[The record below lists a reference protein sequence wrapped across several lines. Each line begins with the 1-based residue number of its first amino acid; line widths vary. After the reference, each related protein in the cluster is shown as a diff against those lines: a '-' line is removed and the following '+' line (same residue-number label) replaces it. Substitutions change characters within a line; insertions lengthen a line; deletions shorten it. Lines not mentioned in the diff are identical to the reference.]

1 MHYVVPYSLT
11 AFLLRGC
18 TQHFECRSMLSRIQR
33 HGAAWWSSPRTGR
46 WPSMTGGPAMDSTT
60 QVSIGG
66 AGHAGGE
73 WLLRRRWAGWDG
85 RASGG
90 GHSTLL
96 PRCLLNKRLH
106 SLFMEFDLTL
116 GVGVGWLGVLG
127 VGGALVFV
135 WRRGRCVGRGRHRR
149 WLWSSCTCMCWGCR
163 GKDVGK
169 LGNEVG
175 FEAEKGVGVGRGV
188 GGEV

>member
-1 MHYVVPYSLT
+1 
-11 AFLLRGC
+11 
-18 TQHFECRSMLSRIQR
+18 
-33 HGAAWWSSPRTGR
+33 
-46 WPSMTGGPAMDSTT
+46 MDSTM

-85 RASGG
+85 RANGG

-116 GVGVGWLGVLG
+116 GVGVGWLGVWG
-127 VGGALVFV
+127 VGGVLLLMEEGEVRRKRKV
-135 WRRGRCVGRGRHRR
+135 PQVVVGQLHLHVLEMQRQGCGEVGERGR
-149 WLWSSCTCMCWGCR
+149 
-163 GKDVGK
+163 
-169 LGNEVG
+169 
-175 FEAEKGVGVGRGV
+175 F
-188 GGEV
+188 